1 MNMETLLYTESL
13 PGGASWSARLRRGQG
28 LRVVDASGRGNAV
41 LGLWRA
47 DDPLERFNLPDT
59 LKSQH
64 IARVAAPCTL
74 QSDMGHVLASVVSDT
89 CGWHDVL
96 CGFAHAG
103 RMDSRYGHTTYQ
115 DKRNERTTDA
125 RDHFLVELGKYG
137 LGERDLVA
145 PINLF
150 SKAAVSV
157 DGSIGWVANGKPGQ
171 FLTLRFEMDVL
182 VVLSATPH
190 PLDPSTEWK
199 PAELRLEVLSLSPVC
214 PDDPCRVA
222 CPENGRAFE
231 LTERLFAG
239 ARP

>member
-1 MNMETLLYTESL
+1 METILYTEHL

-28 LRVVDASGRGNAV
+28 LRIVDVSGKGNAA

-47 DDPLERFNLPDT
+47 DVPLERFNLPDT

-74 QSDMGHVLASVVSDT
+74 QSDMGHVLASAIQDS

-96 CGFAHAG
+96 CGYSDANLVAVK
-103 RMDSRYGHTTYQ
+103 YGNTSYQ
-115 DKRNERTTDA
+115 ERRNARTTNA
-125 RDHFLVELGKYG
+125 RDHFLVELGKFG

-150 SKAAVSV
+150 SKVAV
-157 DGSIGWVANGKPGQ
+157 DGDGSLRWASSGKVGQ

-182 VVLSATPH
+182 VVVSATPH
-190 PLDPSTEWK
+190 PLDPGTDWT
-199 PAELRLEVLSLSPVC
+199 PADIGLDVLSLSPVC
-214 PDDPCRVA
+214 PDDPCRVS
-222 CPENGRAFE
+222 CSENGRAFE
-231 LTERLFAG
+231 LTERLYAG

>member
-1 MNMETLLYTESL
+1 METLLYTEHL
-13 PGGASWSARLRRGQG
+13 QGGASWSARLRRGQG
-28 LRVVDASGRGNAV
+28 LRVVDASGHGNAV

-64 IARVAAPCTL
+64 VARVAAPCTL
-74 QSDMGHVLASVVSDT
+74 QSDMGHVLASVVSDS

-96 CGFAHAG
+96 CGLSDARRVEAK
-103 RMDSRYGHTTYQ
+103 YGTTTYQ
-115 DKRNERTTDA
+115 DKRNARTTNA

-150 SKAAVSV
+150 SKVVVSD
-157 DGSIGWVANGKPGQ
+157 DGSLSWVAAGTIGQ

-190 PLDPSTEWK
+190 PLDPAAEWS
-199 PAELRLEVLSLSPVC
+199 PSDLRLEILSLSPVC
-214 PDDPCRVA
+214 PDDPCRLG

>member
-1 MNMETLLYTESL
+1 MNMETLLYTEHL

-96 CGFAHAG
+96 CGCSDARRVEAKHG
-103 RMDSRYGHTTYQ
+103 TTTYQ
-115 DKRNERTTDA
+115 DKRNARTTNA
-125 RDHFLVELGKYG
+125 RDHFLVELGRYG

-150 SKAAVSV
+150 SKVVVSD
-157 DGSIGWVANGKPGQ
+157 DGSLSWAPAGTSGQ

-190 PLDPSTEWK
+190 PLDPSAEWN
-199 PAELRLEVLSLSPVC
+199 PSDLRLEILGLSPVC

>member
-1 MNMETLLYTESL
+1 METLLYTEQL

-28 LRVVDASGRGNAV
+28 LRVVDASGRGNAA

-74 QSDMGHVLASVVSDT
+74 QSDMGHVLASVATDT

-96 CGFAHAG
+96 CGLSDAPGVDAK
-103 RMDSRYGHTTYQ
+103 YGTTTYQ
-115 DKRNERTTDA
+115 EKRNARTTNA
-125 RDHFLVELGKYG
+125 RDRFLVELGKYG

-150 SKAAVSV
+150 SKVTVSD
-157 DGSIGWVANGKPGQ
+157 DGSLSWVAAGAVGQ

-190 PLDPSTEWK
+190 PLDPSSEWN
-199 PAELRLEVLSLSPVC
+199 PSDLRLEILSLSPVC
-214 PDDPCRVA
+214 PDDPCRLS

>member
-1 MNMETLLYTESL
+1 METILYTEHL

-28 LRVVDASGRGNAV
+28 LRIVDVSGKGNAA

-47 DDPLERFNLPDT
+47 DVPLERFNLPDT

-74 QSDMGHVLASVVSDT
+74 QSDMGHVLASAIQDS

-96 CGFAHAG
+96 CGYSDANLVA
-103 RMDSRYGHTTYQ
+103 MKYGNTSYQ
-115 DKRNERTTDA
+115 ERRNARTTNA
-125 RDHFLVELGKYG
+125 RDHFLVELGKFG

-150 SKAAVSV
+150 SKVAV
-157 DGSIGWVANGKPGQ
+157 DGDGSLRWASSEKVGQ

-182 VVLSATPH
+182 VVVSATPH
-190 PLDPSTEWK
+190 PLDPGAEWI
-199 PAELRLEVLSLSPVC
+199 PHDLGLEVLSLSPVC
-214 PDDPCRVA
+214 PDDPCRVS
-222 CPENGRAFE
+222 CPENARAFE
-231 LTERLFAG
+231 LTERLYAG

>member
-1 MNMETLLYTESL
+1 METLLYTEHL

-64 IARVAAPCTL
+64 IARLAAPCTL
-74 QSDMGHVLASVVSDT
+74 QSDMGHVLASVVADT

-96 CGFAHAG
+96 CGMSDARSVEAKYG
-103 RMDSRYGHTTYQ
+103 RTTYQ
-115 DKRNERTTDA
+115 DKRNARTTNA

-145 PINLF
+145 PANLF
-150 SKAAVSV
+150 SKVAVSG
-157 DGSIGWVANGKPGQ
+157 DGSLSWVAAGKVGQ

-182 VVLSATPH
+182 VALSATPH
-190 PLDPSTEWK
+190 PLDPSPEWM
-199 PAELRLEVLSLSPVC
+199 PSDLRLEILSLSPVC
-214 PDDPCRVA
+214 PDDPCRLS

>member
-1 MNMETLLYTESL
+1 METILYSEHL

-28 LRVVDASGRGNAV
+28 LRIADASGKGNAA

-47 DDPLERFNLPDT
+47 DAPLERFNLPDT

-74 QSDMGHVLASVVSDT
+74 QSDMGHVLASAIRDT

-96 CGFAHAG
+96 CGLSDANLVAAKYC
-103 RMDSRYGHTTYQ
+103 RTTYQ
-115 DKRNERTTDA
+115 ERRNARTTNA
-125 RDHFLVELGKYG
+125 RDHFLVELGKHG

-150 SKAAVSV
+150 SKVAVSD
-157 DGSIGWVANGKPGQ
+157 DGSLSWIAAGKVGQ
-171 FLTLRFEMDVL
+171 FLTLRFEMEVL

-190 PLDPSTEWK
+190 PFDPGTDWNPSDLELDI
-199 PAELRLEVLSLSPVC
+199 LSVSPVC
-214 PDDPCRVA
+214 PDDPCRVS
-222 CPENGRAFE
+222 CPENARAFE